1 MFCVRSQITGSEAS
15 VVIVYDF
22 DNFDREAF
30 TRAKNQLIIVTTS
43 RRTQLRLDL
52 QQIKSGIHNE
62 ENCHKFHLHVHGADC
77 EYVKDKVAI
86 SNLLDYFEI
95 SQNDLRQEN
104 YLQMINQLRYNLETD
119 QEANEEL
126 FDALNLLENHYV
138 HKIESYE

>member
-1 MFCVRSQITGSEAS
+1 MGV
-15 VVIVYDF
+15 
-22 DNFDREAF
+22 
-30 TRAKNQLIIVTTS
+30 
-43 RRTQLRLDL
+43 
-52 QQIKSGIHNE
+52 
-62 ENCHKFHLHVHGADC
+62 ADC
-77 EYVKDKVAI
+77 NYVKDKDAI

-138 HKIESYE
+138 HKIESDE